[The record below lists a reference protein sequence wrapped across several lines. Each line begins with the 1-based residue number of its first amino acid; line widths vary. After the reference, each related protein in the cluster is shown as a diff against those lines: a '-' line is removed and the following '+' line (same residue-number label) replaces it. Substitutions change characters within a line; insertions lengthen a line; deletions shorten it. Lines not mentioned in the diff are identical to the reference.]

1 MLSRVAETI
10 YWLARYVERAENMA
24 RLLRVNGQL
33 VMDTPRGV
41 NPGWEPLIDII
52 GLDESFSDCCKEAN
66 ERNVVRYL
74 IGSGDVP
81 GSILYSLGV
90 ARENARTVR
99 EILPR
104 AAWEALNELHWYA
117 KDNVQNGVSKKGRD
131 HYLEEIISGS
141 QRLQGVFASVMYRDD
156 AHRFLRIGRSLER
169 ADMTTRIIDV
179 RSTDLFDEDQ
189 IESRTL
195 DALQWI
201 SVLKSLSGYQ
211 SYRRVRETR
220 VRRSEVLAFLLHD
233 PAFPRSVA
241 HCLNAVEE
249 AVGGLNNGQRVLRKL
264 RTVARKTRAL
274 EVEDLSRH
282 DLHTFVDEVQR
293 GVMRVHE
300 ELARTYFLLQYDTSQ
315 SQTQSQTQAATA

>member
-10 YWLARYVERAENMA
+10 YWLARYIERAENTA
-24 RLLRVNGQL
+24 RLLRVNAQL

-41 NPGWEPLIDII
+41 NPGWEPLIEII
-52 GLDESFSDCCKEAN
+52 GLGDSFSDCCREPN

-74 IGSGDVP
+74 IGGSDIP
-81 GSILYSLGV
+81 GSILYSLAA
-90 ARENARTVR
+90 ARESARTVR

-104 AAWEALNELHWYA
+104 NAWEVLNELHWYA
-117 KDNVQNGVSKKGRD
+117 KDNVQSGVSKKGRD
-131 HYLEEIISGS
+131 HYLEEIIKGS
-141 QRLQGVFASVMYRDD
+141 QTLQGVFASVMYRDE
-156 AHRFLRIGRSLER
+156 AHHFLRIGRSLER

-211 SYRRVRETR
+211 SYRRVREAR
-220 VRRSEVLAFLLHD
+220 VRRSEVLTYLLQD
-233 PAFPRSVA
+233 VAFPRSVA
-241 HCLNAVEE
+241 HCLNGVEE
-249 AVGGLNNGQRVLRKL
+249 AVGGLGNGQRVLRKL

-274 EVEDLSRH
+274 NVENLSRQ
-282 DLHTFVDEVQR
+282 DLHTFVDDVQR
-293 GVMRVHE
+293 GVMRVHD
-300 ELARTYFLLQYDTSQ
+300 ELARSYFLLQYDSSQ
-315 SQTQSQTQAATA
+315 MQTQTQVATA